1 MFSTCNEAENEQ
13 TNEQVNTLE
22 KNMQQTGKIIIGVG
36 LLLVVIGV
44 IVYFAGDKLN
54 WLGRLPGDIRVEKE
68 NFRLYA
74 PITTMILI
82 SVVISILV
90 RIFQKFF

>member
-1 MFSTCNEAENEQ
+1 MFSTCNEDQNEK

>member
-1 MFSTCNEAENEQ
+1 
-13 TNEQVNTLE
+13 
-22 KNMQQTGKIIIGVG
+22 MQQTGKIIIIVG
-36 LLLVVIGV
+36 LLLVVAGI

-54 WLGRLPGDIRVEKE
+54 WLGRLPGDIRIEKE
-68 NFRLYA
+68 NFRFYA

-82 SVVISILV
+82 SVVVTVLV

>member
-1 MFSTCNEAENEQ
+1 MPGGFDSFGK
-13 TNEQVNTLE
+13 TL
-22 KNMQQTGKIIIGVG
+22 MIMGAVIFVLGA
-36 LLLVVIGV
+36 LLLLSG
-44 IVYFAGDKLN
+44 KLP